1 MPMTSQ
7 KRQDLRVKDLLTMSF
22 RHVGEEE
29 FKILS
34 IMSIEQNTKCVWESI
49 KSDDNR
55 TIYVDGELTQVQQKL
70 QIIESKINQLLGVKG
85 DSQGLRRTVT
95 DISATGIRFESED
108 DIPEDSPIEIEII
121 LPHNLM
127 MPIKLIAKTIRS
139 DSNHIA
145 AKFYFRGAEEED
157 IITKYVFMKN
167 RKEVQ
172 IKKRLENK

>member
-1 MPMTSQ
+1 MTDK
-7 KRQDLRVKDLLTMSF
+7 KRQDLRVKDMLTMSF
-22 RHVGEEE
+22 RSIEEEE
-29 FKILS
+29 FKDLL

-49 KSDDNR
+49 KSDDSR
-55 TIYVDGELTQVQQKL
+55 TIYVDGELLQVQQKL
-70 QIIESKINQLLGVKG
+70 QTIESKINQLLGVNK
-85 DSQGLRRTVT
+85 DRSGLERTAT
-95 DISATGIRFESED
+95 DISATGIRFRSKD
-108 DIPEDSPIEIEII
+108 SLPENSPIEIEII

-139 DSNHIA
+139 DDSHIA
-145 AKFYFRGAEEED
+145 AKFYFRGVEEEE